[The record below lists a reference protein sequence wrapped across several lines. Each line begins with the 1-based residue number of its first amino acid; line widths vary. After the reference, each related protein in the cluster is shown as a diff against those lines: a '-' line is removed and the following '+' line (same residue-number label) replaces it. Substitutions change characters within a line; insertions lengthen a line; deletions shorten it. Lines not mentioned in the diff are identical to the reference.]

1 MIAEESTGRDGS
13 APEDWLLNSS
23 DVGLANRSRVLKLL
37 YRTGPLTRAELA
49 TRLAVSRAPVSA
61 VVQPLI
67 KIGML
72 VEQDARASGEKG
84 GKPARP
90 LWFGT
95 ELRAGAIYLS
105 PDECT
110 AAVVG
115 LDGRIHTSLRMDTS
129 HIDEDRLPETI
140 FAMVTSVLRSE
151 KLLGVC
157 IAYAG
162 TVDWPTGELIA
173 NYRRPGTSRI
183 PLASLLREDL
193 GVPVFA
199 THHPR
204 VQAYGDAWMGPGRT
218 LASFGSV
225 FTGEVL
231 GIGIF
236 QDHEVRQGTRGAG
249 GEAGHMVVDMN
260 GDPCACGRRGCW
272 ETVATLGW
280 LRERAGEAGLPDPE
294 TVTSD
299 RLMCG
304 SEQDHRRED
313 LAKRYA
319 NMIGLGLAN
328 IEQILGLGTYILH
341 GDVARGGEQLRRWT
355 EDALVTNSPKRD
367 PAPRIIL
374 STDPDHSVI
383 RGCVALVITH
393 VFPSTPR
400 KGGRPVNGSS

>member
-1 MIAEESTGRDGS
+1 MIAEESTGGCGS

-23 DVGLANRSRVLKLL
+23 DVGLVNRFRVLKLL

-49 TRLAVSRAPVSA
+49 TRLAVSRATVSA

-67 KIGML
+67 EIGML
-72 VEQDARASGEKG
+72 TEQDARASGEKG

-90 LWFGT
+90 LWYGT
-95 ELRAGAIYLS
+95 ALRVGAIYLS

-110 AAVVG
+110 AATVG
-115 LDGRIHTSLRMDTS
+115 LDGRIHTSLRMNTG
-129 HIDEDRLPETI
+129 HIGEDELPETV
-140 FAMVTSVLRSE
+140 FTMVTSVLRGE

-173 NYRRPGTSRI
+173 SYRRPGTSRI
-183 PLASLLREDL
+183 PLVSLLREDL

-204 VQAYGDAWMGPGRT
+204 AQAYGDAWMGPGRN
-218 LASFGSV
+218 LSSFCSV

-280 LRERAGEAGLPDPE
+280 LRQRAREMGLPDPE
-294 TVTSD
+294 TVTSV
-299 RLMCG
+299 RLMCEA
-304 SEQDHRRED
+304 EQDHRQEN
-313 LAKRYA
+313 LARWYA

-328 IEQILGLGTYILH
+328 IEQLLGLGTYILH
-341 GDVARGGEQLRRWT
+341 GDVARGGEQLRMWT
-355 EDALVTNSPKRD
+355 EDALVTNSPERD
-367 PAPRIIL
+367 PKPRIVL
-374 STDPDHSVI
+374 SAEPDHSVI

-400 KGGRPVNGSS
+400 KGGRPVNGPS

>member
-1 MIAEESTGRDGS
+1 M
-13 APEDWLLNSS
+13 
-23 DVGLANRSRVLKLL
+23 
-37 YRTGPLTRAELA
+37 
-49 TRLAVSRAPVSA
+49 
-61 VVQPLI
+61 
-67 KIGML
+67 
-72 VEQDARASGEKG
+72 
-84 GKPARP
+84 
-90 LWFGT
+90 
-95 ELRAGAIYLS
+95 
-105 PDECT
+105 
-110 AAVVG
+110 
-115 LDGRIHTSLRMDTS
+115 
-129 HIDEDRLPETI
+129 
-140 FAMVTSVLRSE
+140 
-151 KLLGVC
+151 
-157 IAYAG
+157 
-162 TVDWPTGELIA
+162 
-173 NYRRPGTSRI
+173 
-183 PLASLLREDL
+183 
-193 GVPVFA
+193 
-199 THHPR
+199 
-204 VQAYGDAWMGPGRT
+204 
-218 LASFGSV
+218 
-225 FTGEVL
+225 
-231 GIGIF
+231 
-236 QDHEVRQGTRGAG
+236 RQGTRGAG

-299 RLMCG
+299 RLMCS
-304 SEQDHRRED
+304 SEQDHLRED

-355 EDALVTNSPKRD
+355 EDALVMNSPKRD